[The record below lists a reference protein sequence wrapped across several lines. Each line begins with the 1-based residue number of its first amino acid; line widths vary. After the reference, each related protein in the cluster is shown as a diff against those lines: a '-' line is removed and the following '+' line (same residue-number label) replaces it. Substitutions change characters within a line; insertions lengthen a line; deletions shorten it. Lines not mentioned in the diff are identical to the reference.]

1 VPQRQSATRGKAG
14 SNKSLVPIPHPR
26 ILGHPGVGV
35 TEVYYA
41 HLDLTDLAEDADLVM
56 VVRRWE
62 EGP

>member
-1 VPQRQSATRGKAG
+1 
-14 SNKSLVPIPHPR
+14 VPIPHPR

-35 TEVYYA
+35 TEDYYA